1 MSYKVLFSLRIR
13 RVSQEGDTPRP
24 IQDTAIDKTLNM
36 PVKPKNDRHNSLQIP
51 GPLPPD
57 KRDSIASKNTR
68 AIEKN
73 GSLKVSRP
81 KRNRGISGDGIC
93 GNGPTS
99 PTKEENN
106 QVVLD
111 GKTSDGDRQ
120 TVANKVHDSEKKL
133 SFEVNATKD
142 VELNSRNVKK
152 LNGEKPLSRKTMA
165 VSAEQQFGK
174 LLCLIYVPFD
184 AVFLKKKDLR
194 LLFGSPS
201 LFVCLLV
208 SVLLCL
214 SSLSFS
220 FSILFYVSTATR
232 RIII

>member
-24 IQDTAIDKTLNM
+24 IQDTALIDKTLTM

-57 KRDSIASKNTR
+57 KRDSSASKHTR

-81 KRNRGISGDGIC
+81 KRNRGISADGIC
-93 GNGPTS
+93 GNGSTS

-111 GKTSDGDRQ
+111 GKTCDGDRQ

-142 VELNSRNVKK
+142 VEMNSRNVKK

-184 AVFLKKKDLR
+184 AVFQKKDLR
-194 LLFGSPS
+194 LLFGAPS
-201 LFVCLLV
+201 LYVCLFV

-214 SSLSFS
+214 SPLTFS
-220 FSILFYVSTATR
+220 FSILFYV
-232 RIII
+232 